1 MTAFMNLVLV
11 VALCF
16 TCTCPVAAQKEGG
29 RKTRKPLKPRVVCSV
44 EAVPQGMVI
53 VGFKDNAACETGSEL
68 LVKRPAGSE
77 TVCANSPVPDGYSVQ
92 NVTGSVDCRDAS
104 PNPLTNALVI
114 TRGGRDGSTSI
125 AATPSYTRPS
135 SSREITVKVTT
146 GSSRE
151 QASVKS
157 PLEER
162 AEKVNAEAK
171 IENAASRGE
180 IVVGM
185 RMDQV
190 IKAWGSPQRRS
201 NTTTSRSGTDSTWTY
216 YRKGQSVD
224 LYFKDGILDDWVW
237 RH

>member
-1 MTAFMNLVLV
+1 MKAFTKSLLLIT
-11 VALCF
+11 LCC
-16 TCTCPVAAQKEGG
+16 TCTYSASGQKVGN
-29 RKTRKPLKPRVVCSV
+29 KPRKPSKSRVVCSV

-53 VGFKDNAACETGSEL
+53 VGYKDNAVCETGSEL
-68 LVKRPAGSE
+68 LVKRPSDSE
-77 TVCANSPVPDGYSVQ
+77 TVCANSPVPDGYSIQ
-92 NVTGSVDCRDAS
+92 NITGSAECNNAS

-114 TRGGRDGSTSI
+114 TRGGQDGSRSI
-125 AATPSYTRPS
+125 APTQSYTRPS
-135 SSREITVKVTT
+135 SSREITVKVT
-146 GSSRE
+146 SENPRE
-151 QASVKS
+151 QAPLKS
-157 PLEER
+157 SLEER

-185 RMDQV
+185 TMDQV
-190 IKAWGSPQRRS
+190 LKALGSPQSKS

-216 YRKGQSVD
+216 YGRGQSVV

>member
-1 MTAFMNLVLV
+1 MKAFTRLLLLIT
-11 VALCF
+11 LCCTF
-16 TCTCPVAAQKEGG
+16 TYSASGQKVGS
-29 RKTRKPLKPRVVCSV
+29 KPRKPSKSKVVCSV

-53 VGFKDNAACETGSEL
+53 VGYKDNAVCETGSEL
-68 LVKRPAGSE
+68 LVKKPSDSE

-92 NVTGSVDCRDAS
+92 NITGSVECRDAS
-104 PNPLTNALVI
+104 PNPLTNAVVI
-114 TRGGRDGSTSI
+114 GRVGRDASI
-125 AATPSYTRPS
+125 SSSPTPSYTQRS
-135 SSREITVKVTT
+135 SGREITVKVTT

-151 QASVKS
+151 QAPVKS
-157 PLEER
+157 PLEDR

-185 RMDQV
+185 TMDQV
-190 IKAWGSPQRRS
+190 LKAWGSPQSRS

>member
-1 MTAFMNLVLV
+1 MKAFTKLPVLIT
-11 VALCF
+11 LCC
-16 TCTCPVAAQKEGG
+16 TCTYSASGQKGG
-29 RKTRKPLKPRVVCSV
+29 SKPRKPTKSRVVCSV

-53 VGFKDNAACETGSEL
+53 VGYKDNVVCETGSEL
-68 LVKRPAGSE
+68 LVKRPNDSE

-92 NVTGSVDCRDAS
+92 NITGSVECRDAS
-104 PNPLTNALVI
+104 PNPLSNAVVI
-114 TRGGRDGSTSI
+114 ARGGRDGAISI
-125 AATPSYTRPS
+125 APTPSYSPPS

-151 QASVKS
+151 EAPAKS
-157 PLEER
+157 PLEDR
-162 AEKVNAEAK
+162 AEKVNTEAK

-185 RMDQV
+185 TMDQV
-190 IKAWGSPQRRS
+190 LKAWGSPQSRS

>member
-1 MTAFMNLVLV
+1 MKASTQLLFLVTLCSACTYS
-11 VALCF
+11 ALG
-16 TCTCPVAAQKEGG
+16 QKAGS
-29 RKTRKPLKPRVVCSV
+29 KPRKPPKSRVVCSV

-53 VGFKDNAACETGSEL
+53 VGYKDNAACETGSEL
-68 LVKRPAGSE
+68 LVKRPTDSE

-92 NVTGSVDCRDAS
+92 NIIGSVECRDAS
-104 PNPLTNALVI
+104 PNPLTNAVVI

-125 AATPSYTRPS
+125 APTPSYTRPS
-135 SSREITVKVTT
+135 SSREITVRVTT

-151 QASVKS
+151 PAPVKS

-162 AEKVNAEAK
+162 AEKVNGEAK

-185 RMDQV
+185 TMDQV
-190 IKAWGSPQRRS
+190 LKAWGSPQSRS

-224 LYFKDGILDDWVW
+224 LYFNDGILDDWIW

>member
-1 MTAFMNLVLV
+1 MKAFTKLLFLVTLCSACTYS
-11 VALCF
+11 ALG
-16 TCTCPVAAQKEGG
+16 QKA
-29 RKTRKPLKPRVVCSV
+29 RSKPRKPSKSQVVCSV

-53 VGFKDNAACETGSEL
+53 VGYKDNAVCETGSEL
-68 LVKRPAGSE
+68 LVKKPTDSE
-77 TVCANSPVPDGYSVQ
+77 TVCANSPVPDGYSVD
-92 NVTGSVDCRDAS
+92 NIIGSVECRDAS
-104 PNPLTNALVI
+104 PNPLTNSLVI
-114 TRGGRDGSTSI
+114 TRGGRDDSTSI
-125 AATPSYTRPS
+125 APTPSYTRPS
-135 SSREITVKVTT
+135 FSREITVKVTT

-151 QASVKS
+151 QAPVKS

-171 IENAASRGE
+171 IENAANRRE

-185 RMDQV
+185 TMDQV
-190 IKAWGSPQRRS
+190 LKAWGSPQSRS

>member
-1 MTAFMNLVLV
+1 MKAFTKLLLLIT
-11 VALCF
+11 LCC
-16 TCTCPVAAQKEGG
+16 TCTYLASGQKDRSKP
-29 RKTRKPLKPRVVCSV
+29 RKQSKLRVVCSV

-53 VGFKDNAACETGSEL
+53 VGYKDNAVCDTGSEL
-68 LVKRPAGSE
+68 LVKRPSDSE

-92 NVTGSVDCRDAS
+92 KITGSVECRDAS
-104 PNPLTNALVI
+104 PNPLSNAVVI
-114 TRGGRDGSTSI
+114 ARGGRDGSTSI
-125 AATPSYTRPS
+125 SPIPSYSRPS
-135 SSREITVKVTT
+135 SGREITVKVTT

-151 QASVKS
+151 QAPVKS

-185 RMDQV
+185 TMDQV
-190 IKAWGSPQRRS
+190 LKAWGSPQSRS
-201 NTTTSRSGTDSTWTY
+201 NTTTSRSGTDSSWTY
-216 YRKGQSVD
+216 YRNGQSVD

>member
-1 MTAFMNLVLV
+1 MKAFTKLL
-11 VALCF
+11 LLI
-16 TCTCPVAAQKEGG
+16 TLSCTSIYSASGQKVGSKL
-29 RKTRKPLKPRVVCSV
+29 RKQSKSRVVCSV

-53 VGFKDNAACETGSEL
+53 VGYKDNAVCETGSEL
-68 LVKRPAGSE
+68 LVKRPSDSE
-77 TVCANSPVPDGYSVQ
+77 TVCANSPVPEGYSVQ
-92 NVTGSVDCRDAS
+92 NITGSAECRDAS
-104 PNPLTNALVI
+104 PNPLSNAVVI
-114 TRGGRDGSTSI
+114 GRSVRDGSASI
-125 AATPSYTRPS
+125 SPNPSYTRPS
-135 SSREITVKVTT
+135 SGSEITVEVTT

-151 QASVKS
+151 QAPAKS

-171 IENAASRGE
+171 IENAANRGE

-185 RMDQV
+185 TMDQV
-190 IKAWGSPQRRS
+190 LKAWGSPQSRS
-201 NTTTSRSGTDSTWTY
+201 NTTTSRSGTDSTWNY

>member
-1 MTAFMNLVLV
+1 MKAFRKFLFLVTLCSACTYS
-11 VALCF
+11 ALG
-16 TCTCPVAAQKEGG
+16 QKPGS
-29 RKTRKPLKPRVVCSV
+29 KPRKPLKLRVVCRV

-53 VGFKDNAACETGSEL
+53 VGYKDNPVCETGSEL
-68 LVKRPAGSE
+68 LVKKPTDSE

-92 NVTGSVDCRDAS
+92 NIIGSVECRDAS
-104 PNPLTNALVI
+104 PNPLTNAVVI
-114 TRGGRDGSTSI
+114 TRSGRDGSTLI
-125 AATPSYTRPS
+125 PPGPSYTRPS
-135 SSREITVKVTT
+135 ASREITVKVTT

-151 QASVKS
+151 QAPVKS

-185 RMDQV
+185 TMDQV
-190 IKAWGSPQRRS
+190 LKAWGSPQSKS
-201 NTTTSRSGTDSTWTY
+201 NTTRSRSGTDSTWTY
-216 YRKGQSVD
+216 YRRGQSVD

-237 RH
+237 SH

>member
-1 MTAFMNLVLV
+1 MNAFTKLLLLVT
-11 VALCF
+11 LCC
-16 TCTCPVAAQKEGG
+16 TCTCSASGQKVGS
-29 RKTRKPLKPRVVCSV
+29 KLRKPSKPRVVCSV

-53 VGFKDNAACETGSEL
+53 VGYKDNAVCETGNEL
-68 LVKRPAGSE
+68 LVKRPTDSE
-77 TVCANSPVPDGYSVQ
+77 TVCANSPVPEGYSVQ
-92 NVTGSVDCRDAS
+92 NIIGNVECRDAS
-104 PNPLTNALVI
+104 PNPLTNAVII

-125 AATPSYTRPS
+125 VHGPSNTRPS
-135 SSREITVKVTT
+135 SGREITVKVTT

-151 QASVKS
+151 QAPVKS

-162 AEKVNAEAK
+162 AEKLNAEAK

-180 IVVGM
+180 IVAGM
-185 RMDQV
+185 TMAQV
-190 IKAWGSPQRRS
+190 LKAWGSPQSRS

-216 YRKGQSVD
+216 YRKGQSVH

>member
-1 MTAFMNLVLV
+1 MKAFTKLLFFATLCSACTYS
-11 VALCF
+11 ALG
-16 TCTCPVAAQKEGG
+16 QKAGS
-29 RKTRKPLKPRVVCSV
+29 RPRKPPKSRVVCSV

-53 VGFKDNAACETGSEL
+53 VGYKDNAACETGSEL
-68 LVKRPAGSE
+68 LVKRPTDSE

-92 NVTGSVDCRDAS
+92 NIIGSVECRDAS
-104 PNPLTNALVI
+104 PNPLTNAVVI

-125 AATPSYTRPS
+125 APTPSYTRPS

-151 QASVKS
+151 QTPVRS

-180 IVVGM
+180 IVAGM
-185 RMDQV
+185 TMDQV
-190 IKAWGSPQRRS
+190 LKAWGSPQSRN

-216 YRKGQSVD
+216 HRKGQSVD
-224 LYFKDGILDDWVW
+224 LYFNDGILDDWVW

>member
-1 MTAFMNLVLV
+1 MKVFTKLLFLVTLCTACTTYS
-11 VALCF
+11 ALG
-16 TCTCPVAAQKEGG
+16 QKAGS
-29 RKTRKPLKPRVVCSV
+29 KPRKPSKSRVVCSV
-44 EAVPQGMVI
+44 ETVPQGMVI
-53 VGFKDNAACETGSEL
+53 VGYKDNAVCETGSEL
-68 LVKRPAGSE
+68 LVKKPTDSE

-92 NVTGSVDCRDAS
+92 NIIGNVECRDAG

-114 TRGGRDGSTSI
+114 TRDRSTSI
-125 AATPSYTRPS
+125 APTTSFTRPS

-146 GSSRE
+146 ESSRE

-185 RMDQV
+185 TMDQV
-190 IKAWGSPQRRS
+190 IKAWGSPQTRS
-201 NTTTSRSGTDSTWTY
+201 NTTTSRSGTDSTWRY

-224 LYFKDGILDDWVW
+224 LYFKDGVLSDWVW

>member
-1 MTAFMNLVLV
+1 MEAFTKLLLLI
-11 VALCF
+11 ALCC
-16 TCTCPVAAQKEGG
+16 TCTYSASGQKVGN
-29 RKTRKPLKPRVVCSV
+29 KPRKPSKSRVVCSV

-53 VGFKDNAACETGSEL
+53 VGYKDNAACETGSEL
-68 LVKRPAGSE
+68 LVKRPTDSE

-92 NVTGSVDCRDAS
+92 NIMGSVECRDAS
-104 PNPLTNALVI
+104 PNPLTNALII
-114 TRGGRDGSTSI
+114 TRGGHDGSTSI
-125 AATPSYTRPS
+125 APTPNYPRPL

-151 QASVKS
+151 QTPVKS

-162 AEKVNAEAK
+162 AEKLNAEAK

-180 IVVGM
+180 IVAGM
-185 RMDQV
+185 TMDQV
-190 IKAWGSPQRRS
+190 LKAWGSPQSRS

-216 YRKGQSVD
+216 YHKGQSVD